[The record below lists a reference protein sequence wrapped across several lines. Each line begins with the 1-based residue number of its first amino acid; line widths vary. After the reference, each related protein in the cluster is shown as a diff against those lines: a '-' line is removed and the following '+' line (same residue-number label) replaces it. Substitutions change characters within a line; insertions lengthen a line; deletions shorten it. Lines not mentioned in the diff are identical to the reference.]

1 MTISNQDGR
10 SGPFNGT
17 SSDGGSTGT
26 FTFAYDF
33 KVLDQSH
40 LVVTVTTTSTGAA
53 VTKTITTDYTVTGV
67 GTDSGG
73 NVTFVAGKAPLST
86 ETVTITRAVPLTQL
100 TDLQNRGGVQPSVL
114 EESFD
119 KLTQIT
125 QDTKEVQARTLRFPV
140 ASTLSGIEMPLTA
153 TNDAVIAWSSD
164 GTKLVNGPTSGQIS
178 SAESS
183 ATAAAAS
190 AVTAANEASAT
201 APKYTFSTTTS
212 VADPGTGT
220 VRLNHATASSASIIV
235 LDDQTA
241 DTGNPNVEDWLKTFD
256 DSTSTIKGWIRLV
269 EAGTPANYAIYNVT
283 GITDSSGFI
292 QVAVSHVDSNFA
304 SGTTFGNS
312 AGLRLFFSRTGDKGD
327 TGSQG
332 IQGIQGDEAGVLPY
346 VFATSTSDA
355 DPGAGKLRFN
365 NGTLSS
371 ISQIFI
377 DDQSNASGNPDVSAL
392 LLTWD
397 DSSNVTDKG
406 TIVVSK
412 KSALQNYFI
421 GRLTS
426 LVDASGYVKLVVTHV
441 TSNGS
446 FSADDDLLV
455 EFQRTGNAG
464 SLDDPM
470 TTRGDIIVRNS
481 SNTTARLAV
490 GSANTVLKSDGT
502 DISWGYTVG
511 TSANNLVQLNGSAAL
526 PAVSGANL
534 TNLPIPSGS
543 GVVTATASGSITAGK
558 TVILNANGTVSEVA
572 ATAISAALSSS
583 TYTQS
588 GETAAESNDM
598 AYDTTDDVFVW
609 AGRNTISST
618 NVGRTY
624 ALSMN
629 SSLVISEAAPPITL
643 NGSHLGVWSVKY
655 CPAMQR
661 TIVHAQAGS
670 PYAAVVANTVNVVS
684 GVMKA
689 SNIVTWSTSNKP
701 YGVTTCFD
709 ANELVAGYGTTTSP
723 TSNRIAFV
731 DVSLGSD
738 ASGDTFSDFTAEID
752 VGEGDMSGQSHTY
765 YHQAVHFSVADKWL
779 FGSYK
784 YSTSGYGLGYSVG
797 TVGGSSGGSRTFTSQ
812 SSGTI
817 PSSGSYSDAP
827 HSFMNAGD
835 IEYDSTKDR
844 AFVFDNEHLYSLS
857 VGSDGVL
864 KQSSLLEVQSNHTD
878 GSAKKVISIPNSD
891 HLVLFFNDENNSN
904 RISYRVVQ
912 FTKGADATADILT
925 LQGSNVE
932 ITTQT
937 ALSYTPVAYSPDV
950 DGFLIKPYVSSVAQ
964 PFIGVRV
971 GRTTT
976 NIKASGT
983 TERFL
988 GVAKSTVSDGQS
1000 VEIAVASSVAT
1011 MASGGMTVGDTQYV
1025 QNDGSVGTTNAG
1037 YGTAGTA
1044 VSATQILLD

>member
-1 MTISNQDGR
+1 MAFARIVHTDLDGSTDEFDVTFPYISQTHVIVELNGSPTTAFTFISSSRIKMDSMPSSGDDILIVRQTSPATRLVDYQAGSILSEEILDTDSLQAFYLAQEANDVSTYVINKDSNNNWDATNSKIINVANPTSAQDAATKAYTDTQVAGV
-10 SGPFNGT
+10 
-17 SSDGGSTGT
+17 SSD
-26 FTFAYDF
+26 
-33 KVLDQSH
+33 
-40 LVVTVTTTSTGAA
+40 
-53 VTKTITTDYTVTGV
+53 
-67 GTDSGG
+67 
-73 NVTFVAGKAPLST
+73 
-86 ETVTITRAVPLTQL
+86 
-100 TDLQNRGGVQPSVL
+100 
-114 EESFD
+114 
-119 KLTQIT
+119 
-125 QDTKEVQARTLRFPV
+125 
-140 ASTLSGIEMPLTA
+140 AS
-153 TNDAVIAWSSD
+153 
-164 GTKLVNGPTSGQIS
+164 
-178 SAESS
+178 
-183 ATAAAAS
+183 AAAAS
-190 AVTAANEASAT
+190 ASAAATSENNSAASATSASSSASTATTKASEASAS
-201 APKYTFSTTTS
+201 A
-212 VADPGTGT
+212 A
-220 VRLNHATASSASIIV
+220 AAAASAESAGVS
-235 LDDQTA
+235 LASQA
-241 DTGNPNVEDWLKTFD
+241 EA
-256 DSTSTIKGWIRLV
+256 
-269 EAGTPANYAIYNVT
+269 EAGTNNTNQMTP
-283 GITDSSGFI
+283 
-292 QVAVSHVDSNFA
+292 
-304 SGTTFGNS
+304 
-312 AGLRLFFSRTGDKGD
+312 LRTK
-327 TGSQG
+327 Q
-332 IQGIQGDEAGVLPY
+332 A
-346 VFATSTSDA
+346 
-355 DPGAGKLRFN
+355 
-365 NGTLSS
+365 
-371 ISQIFI
+371 
-377 DDQSNASGNPDVSAL
+377 
-392 LLTWD
+392 
-397 DSSNVTDKG
+397 
-406 TIVVSK
+406 
-412 KSALQNYFI
+412 
-421 GRLTS
+421 
-426 LVDASGYVKLVVTHV
+426 VDAFGLLAANDLSDVA
-441 TSNGS
+441 
-446 FSADDDLLV
+446 SA
-455 EFQRTGNAG
+455 
-464 SLDDPM
+464 S
-470 TTRGDIIVRNS
+470 
-481 SNTTARLAV
+481 TARTNL
-490 GSANTVLKSDGT
+490 GLGT
-502 DISWGYTVG
+502 AATLTAG
-511 TSANNLVQLNGSAAL
+511 TSANNAVQLDGSGAL
-526 PAVSGANL
+526 PAVSGAAL

-543 GVVTATASGSITAGK
+543 GVVTATASGAITAGK

-572 ATAISAALSSS
+572 ATAISAALSAS

-598 AYDTTDDVFVW
+598 VYDTTDDVFVW
-609 AGRNTISST
+609 AGRNTISSS

-643 NGSHLGVWSVKY
+643 DGSHLGVWSMRY

-661 TIVHAQAGS
+661 TIVHAQSGSS
-670 PYAAVVANTVNVVS
+670 PYAGVVANTVNVVS

-689 SNIVTWSTSNKP
+689 SNKVTWTTSNKP

-738 ASGDTFSDFTAEID
+738 ASGDTFSNFTAEID

-784 YSTSGYGLGYSVG
+784 YSSSGYGLGYAVG
-797 TVGGSSGGSRTFTSQ
+797 TVGGSSGGSRTFTAQ
-812 SSGTI
+812 STGTI

-857 VGSDGVL
+857 VGSDGIL
-864 KQSSLLEVQSNHTD
+864 KQSSLLEVQSDHTD

-950 DGFLIKPYVSSVAQ
+950 DGFIIKPYVSSVAQ

-1000 VEIAVASSVAT
+1000 VEIAVAGSVAT
-1011 MASGGMTVGDTQYV
+1011 MASGGMTIGDTQFV
-1025 QNDGSVGTTNAG
+1025 QNDGSVGTTDAG
-1037 YGTAGTA
+1037 YGTAGIA
-1044 VSATQILLD
+1044 VSATQVLME